1 MSCWKVWL
9 MLTHLYPLT
18 YHGLLFIELLSPLK
32 KAWMINSNCG
42 RWQGREYF
50 TLLVTPYL
58 PDQTGLFRPVL
69 GAAAPAVCY
78 WSESHYT
85 YTYPLT
91 MDDGGEEPERAEMS
105 APNTWMECSIY
116 QNYTASEVMVQG
128 LAGVV
133 SQVSPNAQSQR
144 SIPMLSPTDLSQSPV
159 PQSDS
164 SRL

>member
-1 MSCWKVWL
+1 
-9 MLTHLYPLT
+9 
-18 YHGLLFIELLSPLK
+18 
-32 KAWMINSNCG
+32 
-42 RWQGREYF
+42 
-50 TLLVTPYL
+50 
-58 PDQTGLFRPVL
+58 
-69 GAAAPAVCY
+69 
-78 WSESHYT
+78 
-85 YTYPLT
+85 

-144 SIPMLSPTDLSQSPV
+144 SIPMLSPTDLSQCSVPQIFPNAQSDRSFPMLSPTDLSQCSVPQIFPNAQSQRSIPMLSPTDLSQSPV